1 MNFDEFN
8 ISYGAANKVVKQ
20 DLKKGKD
27 LDNIGSKE
35 ALEQILI
42 GLLKRRFQL

>member
-27 LDNIGSKE
+27 LDNIGSKKVLGTDINWFAE
-35 ALEQILI
+35 T
-42 GLLKRRFQL
+42 